1 MKKFFNFLS
10 VIIYVIFIAILY
22 KNYTISNKEFYFDYT
37 KINSVFIALLLVIK
51 IILDLLS
58 FFKKENKT
66 IEKLSVI
73 YIFVIF
79 VIAFIFMPKPENET
93 KLLNKNLKAMLTLNN
108 IVFSAFNVK
117 KNELPKDT
125 FFKNLETLDLG
136 YTIYLKKGNK
146 KYKYKIKV
154 IYDDFPQLEAK
165 NSAPG
170 TFFIIVSKKH
180 RDFYITA
187 TILDPLNK
195 KPSMLSINGEI
206 VVLNKKLNLED
217 IYKRKQQ
224 MELTRKLFLNLKYK

>member
-37 KINSVFIALLLVIK
+37 RINSIFIALLLVIK